1 MKATLF
7 LTTACNLR
15 CDYCYVSRQN
25 FAMSGETLDR
35 AIDFVFQTT
44 APGDRIRFD
53 LSGGEPLLAW
63 PLVQKTVALIEQKAG
78 MGNHPLQISL
88 STNGTLLTRDI
99 LTFVRRNNVML
110 HISCDG
116 IAHVQDKH
124 RRFRNGKRS
133 SQRVVAGLSHALEDL
148 PGVIVDMVYGP
159 DTCAFLPESIEYL
172 ASLGLKQL
180 VLIPDC
186 TASWHKSDIERLGRA
201 FEGIA
206 DTYLDSYAREAPVF
220 ISLIDEKIAVMMRG
234 GYGHAERSRMGEDRV
249 AVSPQ
254 GVVFPCEHLV
264 GTGEESV
271 HSMSSLYRQDLPEET
286 GSRPVPSTGT
296 GGHCAS
302 CTLYRYCMNGSGEL
316 QVFGNDSKTQP
327 SPFICASERLSIQAA
342 HKVMAEW
349 QITAG

>member
-7 LTTACNLR
+7 LTTACNLQ
-15 CDYCYVSRQN
+15 CDYCYVSQQN
-25 FAMSGETLDR
+25 LTMSGEILDR
-35 AIDFVFQTT
+35 AIEFAFQ
-44 APGDRIRFD
+44 AAGPGEHIEFD
-53 LSGGEPLLAW
+53 LFGGEPLLAW
-63 PLVQKTVALIEQKAG
+63 PLVQKAVALIKQKAG

-116 IAHVQDKH
+116 TPHVQDKH
-124 RRFRNGKRS
+124 RRFHNGKGT
-133 SQRVVAGLSHALEDL
+133 SQRVVAGISHALEDL
-148 PGVIVDMVYGP
+148 SGVIVDMVYGP

-180 VLIPDC
+180 VLIPDS
-186 TASWHKSDIERLGRA
+186 TASWHKSDIEQLGHA

-206 DTYLDSYAREAPVF
+206 DIYLDSYARETPVF

-249 AVSPQ
+249 AISPQ
-254 GVVFPCEHLV
+254 GVVFSCEHLV
-264 GTGEESV
+264 GTGEESD
-271 HSMSSLYRQDLPEET
+271 HSMGNLYRQGLPEKT
-286 GSRPVPSTGT
+286 GSSPVSSTGT

-302 CTLYRYCMNGSGEL
+302 CTLYRYCMNGSGDL
-316 QVFGNDSKTQP
+316 HVFGNYGNTRP
-327 SPFICASERLSIQAA
+327 SSFICASERLSIQAA